1 MLGRIFPKTSAMTC
15 VICKLAETRPGCA
28 TVTLQRERAIF
39 VVKDV
44 PAEVCLN
51 CGENYVD
58 SSITAELLRSTEA
71 LSRAGAE
78 LNIRHYPAVA

>member
-1 MLGRIFPKTSAMTC
+1 MTC

-28 TVTLQRERAIF
+28 TVTLQREGAIF

-44 PAEVCLN
+44 PAEVCPN

-58 SSITAELLRSTEA
+58 SSTTAKLLRSTEA

-78 LNIRHYPAVA
+78 LNIRHYPAGV